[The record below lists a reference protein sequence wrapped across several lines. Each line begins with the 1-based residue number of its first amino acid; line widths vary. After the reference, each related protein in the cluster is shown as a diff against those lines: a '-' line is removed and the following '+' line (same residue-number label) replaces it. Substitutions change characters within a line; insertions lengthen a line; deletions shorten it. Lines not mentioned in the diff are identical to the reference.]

1 MSTSVLDRLI
11 YLEKVMTSLKEKPGL
26 QLRKGFNIILT
37 CYDYAESKLL
47 VMKTV
52 CHTELKIIS
61 GIGRNLT
68 T

>member
-11 YLEKVMTSLKEKPGL
+11 YLEKVMTSLKEMLGL
-26 QLRKGFNIILT
+26 QLRKGFSIILT
-37 CYDYAESKLL
+37 CYDYAESKLV

-52 CHTELKIIS
+52 CQTELNIIS